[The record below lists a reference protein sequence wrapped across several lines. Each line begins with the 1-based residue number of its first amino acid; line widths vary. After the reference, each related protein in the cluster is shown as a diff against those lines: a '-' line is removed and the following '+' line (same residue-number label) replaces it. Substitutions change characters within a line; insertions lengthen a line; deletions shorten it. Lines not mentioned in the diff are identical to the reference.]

1 MNLRYMTAL
10 ARVKPSI
17 TCYAGYCAVHLLC
30 KYTTTLGFLPP
41 HTRKSCQPCCQPC
54 SALLIFSLYA
64 RVKPN
69 TCFACAWFPS
79 SLTKIASGKILML
92 HLRGNYC
99 LFYYTSYLVLYF
111 VLVIIILIFTCFVK
125 TFFSHCSQNA
135 PVLFPWHNMCHANRR
150 SDLPDP
156 DEMNS
161 SHPCMHHP
169 R

>member
-79 SLTKIASGKILML
+79 SLTKNSIRKNPDATSSWQLLFILLYQLSCALFRSCHHHTDFHML
-92 HLRGNYC
+92 RQD
-99 LFYYTSYLVLYF
+99 
-111 VLVIIILIFTCFVK
+111 
-125 TFFSHCSQNA
+125 FF
-135 PVLFPWHNMCHANRR
+135 LT
-150 SDLPDP
+150 L
-156 DEMNS
+156 
-161 SHPCMHHP
+161 
-169 R
+169 